1 MEWWRVLGR
10 LKSLICMLPEIYLV
24 AHTVITCGV
33 CFVKARNKNK
43 NMNCLLRSS
52 ASTDSH
58 SSKHSH
64 FCWTDY
70 VFLEDDVYFIFLC
83 FTSFDSFIWTSTLVV
98 PVSPVTGLSLVL
110 IILFLVWKLLLFSVN
125 CNHISYSTELKRR
138 RRKWS
143 ESYQLVISV
152 NSHLVRLMDNGESS
166 FLTKTEGM
174 SNFLSSS
181 WKFYGR
187 SLELAVN
194 VRRSSLEAE
203 LTTGEGFMKHE
214 VWLCLAISISH
225 FSSLA
230 GVELPT

>member
-1 MEWWRVLGR
+1 
-10 LKSLICMLPEIYLV
+10 
-24 AHTVITCGV
+24 
-33 CFVKARNKNK
+33 
-43 NMNCLLRSS
+43 MNCLLQSS

-58 SSKHSH
+58 TSKHSH

-70 VFLEDDVYFIFLC
+70 VFFPC

-125 CNHISYSTELKRR
+125 CNPISFSRELKKR
-138 RRKWS
+138 RRKWSES

-174 SNFLSSS
+174 SNFLSCS

-194 VRRSSLEAE
+194 VRRSSLEVE
-203 LTTGEGFMKHE
+203 LKTGEGFMKHE
-214 VWLCLAISISH
+214 VSLCLAISISH

-230 GVELPT
+230 GVELPA